1 MKILSKQR
9 LLAADALV
17 YYMKD
22 SLLGL
27 ASGSALR
34 QNLFIDN
41 SGKKITFGE
50 ILSTIAKENQPFK
63 AKYISKEIAPNL
75 VCFLELSTK
84 YSNWGD
90 KTLSINIRYGTDY
103 VSMRLRP
110 DETGAEYK
118 EYLKAANNCEKQ
130 FKLAFKSLKNEIA
143 AFNKSKVEPVK
154 IKVGGNSYFLTRRD
168 SCTGAVFISLTVIPT

>member
-1 MKILSKQR
+1 MKILAKQR
-9 LLAADALV
+9 LLIADALT
-17 YYMKD
+17 YYMKE
-22 SLLGL
+22 SLLDL
-27 ASGSALR
+27 ANSSALK

-90 KTLSINIRYGTDY
+90 KKLSVNMRYGTEY
-103 VSMRLRP
+103 VDFKLQP
-110 DETGAEYK
+110 DEASPEYK
-118 EYLKAANNCEKQ
+118 DYLKAARECEKQ
-130 FKLAFKSLKNEIA
+130 FKAAFKSLKNEVA
-143 AFNKSKVEPVK
+143 AFNKSNIEPIK
-154 IKVGGNSYFLTRRD
+154 IKVSGNSSFLSRKD